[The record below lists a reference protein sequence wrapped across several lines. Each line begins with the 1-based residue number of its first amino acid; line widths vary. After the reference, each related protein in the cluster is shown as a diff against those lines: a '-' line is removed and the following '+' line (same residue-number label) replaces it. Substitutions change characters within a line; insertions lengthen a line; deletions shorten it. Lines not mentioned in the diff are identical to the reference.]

1 MRLGLG
7 VLLLGALCLAA
18 PFAARAQ
25 SQQTLENGKKVY
37 DTLCEA
43 CHGKYGRGD
52 GPVSSDLKAP
62 LPDFTDPN
70 LLAGRTN
77 AQIADY
83 LTGQTHTPMVVAQT
97 LKRPAL
103 LDAISYIRTLSTPG
117 KHVSVAAGKDIY
129 NTFCW
134 VCHGRDGRGDGPAA
148 EHLPG
153 NKPRNFTSPKFVIAG
168 QEEKVAHTIT
178 VGAAESIHG
187 SQYMLAWGTRLS
199 PQQIQDVLAYIETFK
214 KAKQ

>member
-1 MRLGLG
+1 MRLGSG
-7 VLLLGALCLAA
+7 VLLLGAVLLAL
-18 PFAARAQ
+18 PVAAQAQ
-25 SQQTLENGKKVY
+25 SKQTLENGEKVY
-37 DTLCEA
+37 NQLCEA

-52 GPVSSDLKAP
+52 GPVSSDLQAK
-62 LPDFTDPN
+62 LPDFTSPN

-77 AQIADY
+77 EQIAEY
-83 LTGQTHTPMVVAQT
+83 LMGKAHTPMVVAQT

-103 LDAISYIRTLSTPG
+103 LDAIAYIRTLSTPG

-148 EHLPG
+148 AHLPG
-153 NKPRNFTSPKFVIAG
+153 NKPRNFTSPKFVIKG
-168 QEEKVAHTIT
+168 REKDVAHTIT

-187 SQYMLAWGTRLS
+187 SQYMLAWGTRLT

-214 KAKQ
+214 KEKQ